1 VYSFTGRTDGADPR
15 TGLIH
20 DAAGNLCG
28 TTLHDGRSDRNEG
41 AGCGT
46 VFKGDKSGNFTVL
59 YSFPGGTDGIPPLG
73 ALTAGNL
80 SGTTSLGG
88 DVACSSKGFDCG
100 TVSKIDSPGKKSVLH
115 SFRGLDRAYPQAAV
129 IRDWAVNLYGTT
141 NNGGLGNHGTVFKI
155 AP

>member
-1 VYSFTGRTDGADPR
+1 MYSFTGRTDGADPR

-20 DAAGNLCG
+20 DA
-28 TTLHDGRSDRNEG
+28 
-41 AGCGT
+41 GT

-80 SGTTSLGG
+80 YGTTSRGG

-100 TVSKIDSPGKKSVLH
+100 TVFKINSPGKKSVLH

-141 NNGGLGNHGTVFKI
+141 NNGGVGNHGTVFKI
-155 AP
+155 APYL